1 MTKKLSLFLAIVFV
15 LASCLT
21 GAFAA
26 ETPEFGKFED
36 LTHIKYLSTDMAAT
50 GT

>member
-1 MTKKLSLFLAIVFV
+1 MMKSVIILRRRKHSMTKKLSLFQAIVFV

-26 ETPEFGKFED
+26 ETPEFGKF
-36 LTHIKYLSTDMAAT
+36 
-50 GT
+50 